1 MCEACSTE
9 ISQTPQGM
17 TYKPVNPFPTR
28 RAQSPRDYLDAAL
41 AAEAWIRTFEHVS
54 DDGTYWQQD
63 TSQPLDITLY
73 SGSAGVTYFYMKLA
87 EVTGSDAFAAK
98 ARSGLSYVA
107 AHWRD
112 LLLPEQA
119 AFQDDRE
126 GVPGVHL
133 GAHMGVGGVGLVLIE
148 GAKTFAKNDEA
159 SAYRQAAEEIGRFYT
174 DEAVQHGEDGP
185 YWTGS
190 PALLMDGGI
199 VLFLIALYE
208 AFGNQ
213 QLLEFIKA
221 AGAQYL
227 HWGAKSPRGGIDFNG
242 AGIETPF
249 DWPNFAFG
257 SAGSGYLLAQL
268 FRITG
273 DKTYLE
279 VARECGD
286 FLDAVAVPQTNGKL
300 IPHKLGGDDEF
311 TVFYL
316 GYCHGIAGTLRFPTL
331 MGELDGD
338 ARWRDMVEQLVD
350 GAESVGAPEHMSA
363 GLWNTVCY
371 CCGHAGM
378 AHTFLGLY
386 CADRSLRWHDLAV
399 RCGDVLLGSME
410 THADG
415 SAAWPFAWERVRPDE
430 FSRRIGFY
438 DGAAGIACTLLELF
452 EMESGDYRWSRMI
465 DDPFPESPRR

>member
-1 MCEACSTE
+1 MCEACSIE
-9 ISQTPQGM
+9 SNQAPQGM
-17 TYKPVNPFPTR
+17 AYAPGKPFPTHH
-28 RAQSPRDYLDAAL
+28 AQNASDYLNAAL
-41 AAEAWIRTFEHVS
+41 AAERWIATFEHKTPE
-54 DDGTYWQQD
+54 GIFWQQD
-63 TSQPLDITLY
+63 ASQPIDLSLY
-73 SGSAGVTYFYMKLA
+73 SGSAGVAYFYLKLA
-87 EVTGSDAFAAK
+87 EVTGSAEFAEK
-98 ARSGLSYVA
+98 ARRGLSYAA

-119 AFQDDRE
+119 AFQDNRE

-148 GAKTFAKNDEA
+148 GAKTFAESRDAEK
-159 SAYRQAAEEIGRFYT
+159 YRRAAQAIGRFYT
-174 DEAVQHGEDGP
+174 DESAQQGESGP

-199 VLFLIALYE
+199 MLFLIALYE
-208 AFGNQ
+208 AFGDR

-227 HWGAKSPRGGIDFNG
+227 HWGAESPRGGIDFNG

-257 SAGSGYLLAQL
+257 SAGSGYLLAHL

-273 DKTYLE
+273 DARYLE
-279 VARECGD
+279 VARRCAD
-286 FLDAVAVPQTNGKL
+286 FLDAVAVPQKRGKL

-331 MGELDGD
+331 MGTLDND
-338 ARWRDMVEQLVD
+338 IRWATMVNQLAD
-350 GAESVGAPEHMSA
+350 GAEALGAPEHMSA

-386 CADRSLRWHDLAV
+386 CIDGSPRWRELAT
-399 RCGDVLLGSME
+399 RCGDILLGSMK

-415 SAAWPFAWERVRPDE
+415 SASWPFAWERVHPE
-430 FSRRIGFY
+430 ELSQRIGFY
-438 DGAAGIACTLLELF
+438 DGAAGIASTLLELF
-452 EMESGDYRWSRMI
+452 MLERDDYRWPRMI
-465 DDPFPESPRR
+465 DDPFPEDPRR

>member
-1 MCEACSTE
+1 MCEACSIE
-9 ISQTPQGM
+9 SNQTPQDMAYAPG
-17 TYKPVNPFPTR
+17 KPFPTHH
-28 RAQSPRDYLDAAL
+28 AQNASDYLNAAL
-41 AAEAWIRTFEHVS
+41 SAERWIATFEHRTPE
-54 DDGTYWQQD
+54 GIFWQQD
-63 TSQPLDITLY
+63 ASQPIDLSLY
-73 SGSAGVTYFYMKLA
+73 SGSAGVAYFYLKLT
-87 EVTGSDAFAAK
+87 EVTGSAEFAEK
-98 ARSGLSYVA
+98 ARCGLSYAA

-119 AFQDDRE
+119 AFQDNRE

-148 GAKTFAKNDEA
+148 GAKTFAESRDAEK
-159 SAYRQAAEEIGRFYT
+159 YRQAAQAIGRFYT
-174 DEAVQHGEDGP
+174 DESAQQGESGP

-199 VLFLIALYE
+199 MLFLIALYE
-208 AFGNQ
+208 TFGDQ

-227 HWGAKSPRGGIDFNG
+227 RWSAESPRGGVDFNG
-242 AGIETPF
+242 AGIATPF

-257 SAGSGYLLAQL
+257 SAGSGYLLAHL

-273 DKTYLE
+273 DARYLE
-279 VARECGD
+279 VARRCAD
-286 FLDAVAVPQTNGKL
+286 FLDAVAVPQKRGKL

-331 MGELDGD
+331 MGTLDND
-338 ARWRDMVEQLVD
+338 IRWATMVNQLAD
-350 GAESVGAPEHMSA
+350 GAEALGAPEHMSA

-386 CADRSLRWHDLAV
+386 CIDGSPRWREFATH
-399 RCGDVLLGSME
+399 CGDILLGSMK

-415 SAAWPFAWERVRPDE
+415 SASWSFAWERVHPKE
-430 FSRRIGFY
+430 LSQRIGFY
-438 DGAAGIACTLLELF
+438 DGAAGIASTLLELF
-452 EMESGDYRWSRMI
+452 MLERDDYHWPRMI
-465 DDPFPESPRR
+465 DDPFPEDPRR